1 MATDLHDLSIAELAE
16 LIKARKLSP
25 VELTEALIQRIERFD
40 AQTRA
45 FITPTFDL
53 ARRQARAA
61 ESEIA
66 GGKHRGSLHGIPFA
80 LKDIY
85 DTKGIL
91 TSAHSR
97 IFADRIP
104 AEDATTTSRLYDA
117 GAVLLGK
124 LATHEMAH
132 AGPSFDLPWPPAR
145 KPWNLA
151 RFTGGSSSGSGAAV
165 EAGMVP
171 VALGSDTGGSIRG
184 PASLCG
190 IVGLMPTFGLV
201 SRAGVITNSYTF
213 DHCGPLARTVEDC
226 ALTLEALAG
235 YDQKDAG
242 SLSRPIPRY
251 RRALGEDLRGLRIGV
266 LRHHWEADIPASAD
280 VRRAMDAAL
289 DVLRRRGAELEE
301 CRVRPL
307 ASYFDVKIIIAE
319 SEIFSV
325 HQKNLVAR
333 PKDFGADFRSRALPS
348 VLFTANDYVQA
359 TREHRRMMVEM
370 EPLYARFD
378 AFVTAGMG
386 EAQNIS
392 DYRSV
397 SFWQKASLLTAWNVT
412 SQPVLMLPNGF
423 GANGLPL
430 GMQIL
435 GRPFGEEAILRI
447 GHAYERATEWH
458 TRRPNLVPGASAPE
472 VTPPPVLSEPTDR
485 VDAETRDLC
494 VKAARRA
501 GLQLDDLMLAQL
513 LEGAPYALEMVRRLR
528 RDHDLGHE
536 PANVFSFPPT
546 RVAQG

>member
-1 MATDLHDLSIAELAE
+1 MAPELHDLPIAELSG
-16 LIKARKLSP
+16 LIAARKLSP
-25 VELTEALIQRIERFD
+25 VELTEALIQRVERYD
-40 AQTRA
+40 TQTRA

-53 ARRQARAA
+53 ARRQARGA
-61 ESEIA
+61 EAEIA
-66 GGKHRGSLHGIPFA
+66 AGKNRGPLHGIPFA

-91 TSAHSR
+91 TSGHSR
-97 IFADRIP
+97 VFIDRIP
-104 AEDATTTSRLYDA
+104 AEDATTTRRLYEA

-145 KPWNLA
+145 NPWNLE

-165 EAGMVP
+165 AAGMVP

-226 ALTLEALAG
+226 ALVLEALAG
-235 YDQKDAG
+235 YDPKDAG

-266 LRHHWEADIPASAD
+266 LRHHWEDDIPASED

-289 DVLRRRGAELEE
+289 DVLRRLGAELEE

-307 ASYFDVKIIIAE
+307 ASYFDVKLIIAE

-325 HQKNLVAR
+325 HARNLIAR

-359 TREHRRMMVEM
+359 TREHRRMMTEM
-370 EPLYARFD
+370 APLYARFD

-386 EAQNIS
+386 EAPRLS

-397 SFWQKASLLTAWNVT
+397 SFWQKPSLLTAWNVT
-412 SQPVLMLPNGF
+412 GQPVLALPNGF
-423 GANGLPL
+423 GGNTLPL

-435 GRPFGEEAILRI
+435 GRPFGEETILRV
-447 GHAYERATEWH
+447 GHAYERAAAWH
-458 TRRPNLVPGASAPE
+458 TRHPILVPGAAAPE
-472 VTPPPVLSEPTDR
+472 VPPPPVLSEPTDR

-501 GLQLDDLMLAQL
+501 GLELDDLMLAQL
-513 LEGAPYALEMVRRLR
+513 LEGAPYALDMVRRLR
-528 RDHDLGHE
+528 RDHDLSHE
-536 PANVFSFPPT
+536 PANVFSFPPA
-546 RVAQG
+546 RAPEP